1 MKLDMQFS
9 ESLEAEMN
17 VTLSE
22 SSNDMDAKFGEIQTI
37 YNGQNGLSAY
47 EVAVKNGYEGTE
59 TEWLASLKGEQGE
72 QGPKGEKGDTGAKGD
87 PGSNGKDGYTPRKG
101 VDYFDGQPGK
111 DGKDGADGQPGKD
124 GYTPIKGKDYF
135 DGKDGVN
142 GKDGYTPVKG
152 VDYFDGK
159 DGAPGA
165 DGKDGQPGKDG
176 QDGSP
181 GKDGADGYTPV
192 KGTDY
197 FTEADKAEMVADVL
211 AEIPGN
217 GGGGVKTLIVH
228 ITYNEDEDTYHASA
242 TAPEIWEHTRRG
254 GLVYCQLDYAD
265 NEIYTPSGID
275 PWCARFECNA
285 TDECWHF
292 SVYVYEEGYVDF
304 FDNGYVTQELLE
316 ETIEEKFLVLE
327 TTSIEVGTM
336 LYAGGI
342 KDYADK
348 GRLKLLYKAE
358 NCIFEYVLDTCIT
371 QDEDGEV
378 WLYFHR
384 SDVWNNE
391 YNYLVLKL
399 ANEFGELTLSIAD
412 SDIVDYMQ
420 RTDVELLIQ
429 DELYSFEE
437 SVKQLIDERLGVIE
451 NGSY

>member
-1 MKLDMQFS
+1 MSKLQGEVLTLPKMS
-9 ESLEAEMN
+9 GSVSAPNSLSGN
-17 VTLSE
+17 VGAKTINIGGKGDDGATFIPSV
-22 SSNDMDAKFGEIQTI
+22 SVDGVISWTNDQDLPNPEPVNIKGVKGDKGDI
-37 YNGQNGLSAY
+37 GLS
-47 EVAVKNGYEGTE
+47 
-59 TEWLASLKGEQGE
+59 
-72 QGPKGEKGDTGAKGD
+72 
-87 PGSNGKDGYTPRKG
+87 GKDGYTPIKG

-111 DGKDGADGQPGKD
+111 DGTNGTNGKD
-124 GYTPIKGKDYF
+124 GM
-135 DGKDGVN
+135 
-142 GKDGYTPVKG
+142 DGYTPVKG

-159 DGAPGA
+159 DGKDGA
-165 DGKDGQPGKDG
+165 DGQPGAD
-176 QDGSP
+176 
-181 GKDGADGYTPV
+181 GKDGADGYTPI

-197 FTEADKAEMVADVL
+197 FTETDKAEMVADVL

-217 GGGGVKTLIVH
+217 GGGVETLIVH

-265 NEIYTPSGID
+265 NEIYTLSSVD
-275 PWCARFECNA
+275 SWCARFERNA
-285 TDECWHF
+285 TDECWHY
-292 SVYVYEEGYVDF
+292 SVYVNEEGYVEF
-304 FDNGYVTQELLE
+304 FDNDYVTQELLE